1 MSFSNPSIKSGKTT
15 IVEVNE
21 IFVPYTNIYTDKAYA
36 EDIRSECIGRISFV
50 DEEVDFESDFLSEIQ
65 RLGLDNKKIFMN
77 NPASPNF
84 IAYKKLRTCMMAVLG
99 KIRIIRLVKSVI

>member
-1 MSFSNPSIKSGKTT
+1 MSFSNPSITSGKTT

-50 DEEVDFESDFLSEIQ
+50 DEEVDFESDFLSC
-65 RLGLDNKKIFMN
+65 
-77 NPASPNF
+77 
-84 IAYKKLRTCMMAVLG
+84 IAKAPSSIVKVAVSDGILILTLIKFFLRNL
-99 KIRIIRLVKSVI
+99 LVK